1 MLIIR
6 ACLHVQFVFMY
17 NKEKEILSDRERKPM
32 SNQKLVN
39 LRIDFA
45 FKQLFGTSG
54 SEDILL
60 TFLNA
65 MLADSLESPIQ
76 SLQFE
81 DPHLH
86 REHEEDKLSILDV
99 SATLDTGTKIN
110 IEIQLNNN
118 HDLLKRSLYYWSKL
132 YASQLKKGMPY
143 SSLHKTI
150 TINLLNFVMFKDY
163 EAFHTTGKLWNMQQQ
178 QLLSDDI
185 EIHVV
190 EIPKL
195 LQQWREEKVNPWEDS
210 FVRWLL
216 LLPANEDE
224 HLTHTLEAIAMNQ
237 DPILQKAIDKWEH
250 MSQDASFRQAYEARE
265 KILMD
270 EAAGIAHALNKGR
283 EEGMKKGL
291 EQGVQQG
298 KRQMI
303 LGMHRLQ
310 VPIETI
316 AQASELTIEEVKKII
331 EQA

>member
-1 MLIIR
+1 MFIIR
-6 ACLHVQFVFMY
+6 AYLHVQFAFMY
-17 NKEKEILSDRERKPM
+17 NKKKEILSDGERKPM

-54 SEDILL
+54 SEEILM

-65 MLADSLESPIQ
+65 MLRDSLESPIQ

-81 DPHLH
+81 DPHLN

-110 IEIQLNNN
+110 VEIQLNNN
-118 HDLLKRSLYYWSKL
+118 HDILKRSLFYWSKL
-132 YASQLKKGMPY
+132 YSSQLKKGMPY

-163 EAFHTTGKLWNMQQQ
+163 EAFHTTGKLWNIQQQ

-185 EIHVV
+185 EIHVI

-195 LQQWREEKVNPWEDS
+195 MQQWREEKVNPWQDS

-224 HLTHTLEAIAMNQ
+224 HLTHTLEEIAMNQ
-237 DPILQKAIDKWEH
+237 DPILQKAMDKWEH
-250 MSQDASFRQAYEARE
+250 MSQDASFRKEYEARE
-265 KILMD
+265 KALMD

-283 EEGMKKGL
+283 EQGL
-291 EQGVQQG
+291 QEG

-303 LGMHRLQ
+303 LGMHRLR

-316 AQASELTIEEVKKII
+316 AQASEITIEEVKKII